1 MRMKIAASYIWLRDL
16 HFYAFH
22 GVMEQ
27 ETRVGGW
34 FTLTLRVGCDVGRA
48 IETDD
53 VADALNYADLYELV
67 RREMA
72 VPSHLIEHV
81 AGRIGKAVFRAF
93 PQALSVDLWLRK
105 DNPPMGADGGGA
117 EVELHLI
124 NDKTG

>member
-1 MRMKIAASYIWLRDL
+1 MKVESGYIWLRDL
-16 HFYAFH
+16 RFYAFH

-34 FTLTLRVGCDVGRA
+34 FTLTLRVGSDVERA
-48 IETDD
+48 LETDD
-53 VADALNYADLYELV
+53 VADALNYAELYEV
-67 RREMA
+67 ARREME

-81 AGRIGKAVFRAF
+81 AGRIGKAVFQTF
-93 PQALSVDLWLRK
+93 PQASAVDLWLRK
-105 DNPPMGADGGGA
+105 DNPPMGADCSGA

>member
-1 MRMKIAASYIWLRDL
+1 MKIAASYIWLRDL

-27 ETRVGGW
+27 EARVGGW
-34 FTLTLRVGCDVGRA
+34 YTLTLRVGCNVERA
-48 IETDD
+48 VETDD

-93 PQALSVDLWLRK
+93 PQASSVDLWLRK